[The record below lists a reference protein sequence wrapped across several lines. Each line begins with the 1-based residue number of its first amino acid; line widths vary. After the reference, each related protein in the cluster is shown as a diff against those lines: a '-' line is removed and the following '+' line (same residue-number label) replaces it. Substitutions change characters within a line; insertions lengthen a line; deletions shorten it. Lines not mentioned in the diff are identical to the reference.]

1 MVVLVSLG
9 AASGYF
15 GTSMKPSIIRLTVAL
30 ITLIIGITLFSFTR
44 FSRSQVSPETVT
56 VKVPDVIPIKPP
68 LPPEESPAP
77 PQDGK
82 IPRGTDLS
90 IVVELSG
97 NPPTFDVRH
106 ISLGKNPRTTV
117 ELDLVEN
124 IDGQEVT
131 LHFRDRSLYRIH
143 QRYRTSMGVSVEG
156 PHLDLLDWRHFDSP
170 WTPLK
175 SLGANR
181 FLTLSGEQMDDT
193 RFPKTTKSEIIK
205 EVHKRGKDWP
215 ELLEFVKSCNGPN
228 DGACYV
234 AISSIYLRIQKQVGD
249 RWIDVGMVEFA
260 MPMGC

>member
-1 MVVLVSLG
+1 
-9 AASGYF
+9 
-15 GTSMKPSIIRLTVAL
+15 MKPSIIRLTVAL
-30 ITLIIGITLFSFTR
+30 ITLIIGIALFSLTR
-44 FSRSQVSPETVT
+44 FNRPQVSPQPVT
-56 VKVPDVIPIKPP
+56 VKVTDQIPVKPAP
-68 LPPEESPAP
+68 QPEESPAP
-77 PQDGK
+77 PPDRK

-90 IVVELSG
+90 IVVELAG
-97 NPPTFDVRH
+97 NPPTFDVRY
-106 ISLGKNPRTTV
+106 ITLNKKPRTTID
-117 ELDLVEN
+117 LDLAEN

-131 LHFRDRSLYRIH
+131 LHFRDRSLYRIL
-143 QRYRTSMGVSVEG
+143 QRYRTSMGVSLEG

-181 FLTLSGEQMDDT
+181 FRTLRTEQMNDT
-193 RFPKTTKSEIIK
+193 SFPKTTKAEIIK

-215 ELLEFVKSCNGPN
+215 RLLEFVKSCNGPN

-249 RWIDVGMVEFA
+249 RWIDVGMVEIA